1 VIRRV
6 AFRKAVLAG
15 VVGALAW
22 EAVIRALILLGL
34 PLLDLVRLLGTMA
47 VPQSRAWIW
56 WPAGLALHA
65 TVGAIW
71 AIFYAYFVWSTLDRP
86 PAIQGLAFSLIPAG
100 LAGLVMAPQLGWM
113 HPLVLQ
119 GELPHPGLF
128 GLGLGWGGPAGIVL
142 GHLVY
147 GLTMGSL
154 YTRPVGYRVPRRAAV
169 LHG

>member
-15 VVGALAW
+15 VTGALAW
-22 EAVIRALILLGL
+22 EAAVRALIVLGL

-47 VPQSRAWIW
+47 VPHSPAWIW
-56 WPAGLALHA
+56 WPVGLALHA

-71 AIFYAYFVWSTLDRP
+71 AIFYAYFFWSMFEWRP
-86 PAIQGLAFSLIPAG
+86 PIQGMVFSLIPTT
-100 LAGLVMAPQLGWM
+100 LAGLIMAPQLGWM

-119 GELPHPGLF
+119 GVIPHPGLF

-142 GHLVY
+142 GHLIY

-154 YTRPVGYRVPRRAAV
+154 YTRPVGYPVPRRAV
-169 LHG
+169 LHA